1 MKKALIVSCV
11 VLILSSCTWVKVTPK
26 GDGVRLVPSN
36 KYVAQCKNLGKVN
49 AKVVSQ
55 IIFER
60 NPDKVAEELA
70 NMARNE
76 AAGMGAD
83 TIVPI
88 SEIVDG
94 RRVFGAYQ
102 CFHSNRIE

>member
-1 MKKALIVSCV
+1 MKKAFLVSCA
-11 VLILSSCTWVKVTPK
+11 VLILSSCTWVKVNSK
-26 GDGVRLVPSN
+26 GDAVRLVPTN
-36 KYVAQCKNLGKVN
+36 KYVAQCKNLGKVI

-60 NPDKVAEELA
+60 NRDKVAEELA

-76 AAGMGAD
+76 AANMGAD

-102 CFHSNRIE
+102 CFQPKLQ

>member
-94 RRVFGAYQ
+94 RRVLAHTSVFTQ
-102 CFHSNRIE
+102 NRIE